1 MNRLVLISENAT
13 GVARRLS
20 ALGDVPF
27 GNGAENE
34 LGAQPKLHPLYALA
48 SDTEFVDKRAI
59 ARHVL
64 ALEIFHELGAFRHHA
79 D

>member
-13 GVARRLS
+13 SAARRLS

-34 LGAQPKLHPLYALA
+34 LGAQPQLYPLYALA
-48 SDTEFVDKRAI
+48 SDAELFDNRAI
-59 ARHVL
+59 ARNVL
-64 ALEIFHELGAFRHHA
+64 ALEIFHEP
-79 D
+79 